1 MYQKI
6 FKIIFW
12 NWKKYFIYVFLAVIL
27 SLFSYILS
35 DNIVLSVNNYLKS
48 EIKPLVWW
56 DLVLTSNDDLKDKN
70 YLQKYDSNFEV
81 AKTISINSTIFDNE
95 QKPTLVDLVYSTQNY
110 PFYNRFSYDIINT
123 SWSIIVDKKIYE
135 KYWWILE
142 ILSKDYMVKG
152 IITTSPIWNISIY
165 SSSNSIY
172 LPITEFDNSLN
183 SQNSRIEYTYYL
195 KTKNTSDLEL
205 INQIKNDVNL
215 KTFRKTTL
223 DDRNENIANITDRFY
238 VFINFFNLVVFV
250 LTFFI
255 VILSL
260 ESYFKKIKSNIWL
273 LNIFW
278 LSKKNIFFYN
288 FIFLLWLFLLAF
300 LWAFL
305 LNYLVFSILWIFY
318 NFFEIH
324 FSSFLKWIVITFIL
338 LVIGIFLPFFK
349 IFKSNTLDLLND
361 SWDFLNFKI
370 IDYLIYLGLIFFWFL
385 VVSLVSNLSLL
396 EAILYSFLFDII
408 IVLFYIILNFILKFI
423 FLKIEKNKTNF
434 KIFKDFYLFDAIRST
449 IKPGNLSFLIVF
461 SSIISFLSIFIFL
474 VFSWSFLNYLQNLTT
489 SSRDMFVLNVQEK
502 NLPIIN
508 KYFKQDEIFEIVSL
522 KISKINDKSLK
533 DYLWVKEVW
542 REFSREFFSTTNVLD
557 NKILSWEKLSS
568 SWVSVDAEFGK
579 SLNLKLWD
587 KITFSV
593 AWLEK
598 TLTVVNFREAV
609 RNWVNPFFYFNLDK
623 KDFEKYPKN
632 YILSYKQSQKIQNLE
647 SILHKEI
654 TWNLTF
660 IDAKQIIDLVVE
672 ISKKIL
678 WVVYLCLSY
687 IFLFSFLSFVVCIGF
702 LRTFKIWKIK
712 ILHILGW
719 DNNKLFHALHLEY
732 IYLIFIAFLLSIF
745 FWSLFLFIIF
755 YFIKYFSLY
764 LWSYIIWILV
774 IFMLFFILISYLLLQ
789 KNHQI

>member
-70 YLQKYDSNFEV
+70 YLQKYDSSFEI

-142 ILSKDYMVKG
+142 ILSKDYIVKG
-152 IITTSPIWNISIY
+152 IITTSPLWNISIY

-195 KTKNTSDLEL
+195 KAKNTSDLEL
-205 INQIKNDVNL
+205 INQIKNDVNI

-278 LSKKNIFFYN
+278 LSKKNIFIYN
-288 FIFLLWLFLLAF
+288 FVFLLWLFLLAF

-338 LVIGIFLPFFK
+338 LVIWIFLPFFK
-349 IFKSNTLDLLND
+349 IFKSNTLALLND

-408 IVLFYIILNFILKFI
+408 IVLFYIILNFLLKFI
-423 FLKIEKNKTNF
+423 FLKIEKK
-434 KIFKDFYLFDAIRST
+434 
-449 IKPGNLSFLIVF
+449 
-461 SSIISFLSIFIFL
+461 
-474 VFSWSFLNYLQNLTT
+474 
-489 SSRDMFVLNVQEK
+489 
-502 NLPIIN
+502 
-508 KYFKQDEIFEIVSL
+508 
-522 KISKINDKSLK
+522 
-533 DYLWVKEVW
+533 
-542 REFSREFFSTTNVLD
+542 
-557 NKILSWEKLSS
+557 
-568 SWVSVDAEFGK
+568 
-579 SLNLKLWD
+579 
-587 KITFSV
+587 
-593 AWLEK
+593 
-598 TLTVVNFREAV
+598 
-609 RNWVNPFFYFNLDK
+609 
-623 KDFEKYPKN
+623 
-632 YILSYKQSQKIQNLE
+632 
-647 SILHKEI
+647 
-654 TWNLTF
+654 
-660 IDAKQIIDLVVE
+660 
-672 ISKKIL
+672 
-678 WVVYLCLSY
+678 
-687 IFLFSFLSFVVCIGF
+687 
-702 LRTFKIWKIK
+702 
-712 ILHILGW
+712 
-719 DNNKLFHALHLEY
+719 
-732 IYLIFIAFLLSIF
+732 
-745 FWSLFLFIIF
+745 
-755 YFIKYFSLY
+755 
-764 LWSYIIWILV
+764 
-774 IFMLFFILISYLLLQ
+774 
-789 KNHQI
+789 